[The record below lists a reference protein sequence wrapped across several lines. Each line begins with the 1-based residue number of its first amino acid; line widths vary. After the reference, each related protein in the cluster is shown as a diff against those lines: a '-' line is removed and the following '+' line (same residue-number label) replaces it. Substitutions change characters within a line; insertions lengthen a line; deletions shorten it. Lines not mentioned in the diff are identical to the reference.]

1 MCGVHAPH
9 IASTLRPQRGAD
21 EPLAPAIEA
30 VRVVKRSSSNT
41 HNGLLS
47 PNTPP
52 YGVQGGSDVDRSAG
66 GRSVEAI
73 DV

>member
-1 MCGVHAPH
+1 MCGVHAPL
-9 IASTLRPQRGAD
+9 IASTLRLQRGGD
-21 EPLAPAIEA
+21 EPLAPATEA
-30 VRVVKRSSSNT
+30 VCVVKRSSSNT

-52 YGVQGGSDVDRSAG
+52 YGVQGGPDVDRSAG

>member
-1 MCGVHAPH
+1 MCGVYTPH

-21 EPLAPAIEA
+21 EPLAPVTEA
-30 VRVVKRSSSNT
+30 VRVVKLSSSNT

-52 YGVQGGSDVDRSAG
+52 YGVQSGPDVDRDAG
-66 GRSVEAI
+66 GRSVEDI

>member
-1 MCGVHAPH
+1 MCGVHAPL
-9 IASTLRPQRGAD
+9 IASTLRLQSGAD
-21 EPLAPAIEA
+21 EPLAPATEA
-30 VRVVKRSSSNT
+30 VRVVRRSSSNT

-52 YGVQGGSDVDRSAG
+52 CGVQGGPDVDRGARE
-66 GRSVEAI
+66 RSVAAI